1 MAGTT
6 VQDHGEVPGA
16 FNAALAD
23 HNLAA
28 TPAQLNSVRGSSKR
42 QAVLNLTPEGP
53 DRALRADAIYASF
66 RARLRQRYEADG
78 VMPMDGAAELFLW
91 LRAKGIRVALNT
103 GFDRDI
109 TTLLLKALE
118 WQDDVVDTVVCGD
131 DVRQGRP
138 APYMIFHA
146 MEGTGT
152 TDVRQVMNIG
162 DTALD
167 LHAGH
172 NAGVAWN
179 IGVLSGAHSM
189 EQLQAAPHTR
199 ILSSI
204 AALPDFWKE
213 G

>member
-6 VQDHGEVPGA
+6 VQDNGEVPGA

-23 HNLAA
+23 HDLAS

-53 DRALRADAIYASF
+53 DRALRAEAIYNSF
-66 RARLRQRYEADG
+66 CARLRHRYLTHG
-78 VMPMDGAAELFLW
+78 VAPVDGAAELFTW
-91 LRAKGIRVALNT
+91 LRAKGIRIALNT

-109 TTLLLKALE
+109 TALLLKALQ
-118 WQDDVVDTVVCGD
+118 WQEDVVDAVVCGD

-138 APYMIFHA
+138 APYLIFHA
-146 MEGTGT
+146 MEATGI
-152 TDVRQVMNIG
+152 TDVRQVMNMG
-162 DTALD
+162 DTTLD
-167 LHAGH
+167 LRAAH

-189 EQLQAAPHTR
+189 EQLQTAPHTR
-199 ILSSI
+199 ILASI
-204 AALPDFWKE
+204 ADLPDLWKE
-213 G
+213 V